1 LSACLLPLL
10 GIQSKSKNRRKMAK
24 IGLFFGS
31 FNPIHIG
38 HLFIANHIADHGSV
52 DEVWFVVSPQNP
64 FKKAKNLLPEYN
76 RLHLVNLAIDD
87 NPKLRAKD
95 VEFHLPRP
103 SYTIDTLVYLEEK
116 YPSFEFSLI
125 IGGDNLPTLHKWKN
139 GDILLDKYT
148 IYVYQRPGTT
158 ISQVFNRK
166 NIKLMDCPQV
176 YLSASYIRQ
185 QIKLGKSIKYLVP
198 DAVEQYILDSGWY
211 K

>member
-1 LSACLLPLL
+1 MSACLLPLL

-64 FKKAKNLLPEYN
+64 FKKSKNLLPEYN
-76 RLHLVNLAIDD
+76 RLHLVNLAIED

-148 IYVYQRPGTT
+148 IYAYHRPVTT
-158 ISQVFNRK
+158 ISQAFNRK

>member
-1 LSACLLPLL
+1 MSACLLPLL

-64 FKKAKNLLPEYN
+64 FKKSKNLLPEYN
-76 RLHLVNLAIDD
+76 RLHLVNLAIED

-148 IYVYQRPGTT
+148 IYAYHRPGTT
-158 ISQVFNRK
+158 ISQAFNRK

>member
-1 LSACLLPLL
+1 
-10 GIQSKSKNRRKMAK
+10 MAK

-31 FNPIHIG
+31 FNPIHVG
-38 HLFIANHIADHGSV
+38 HLFIANHIAHHGDV

-64 FKKAKNLLPEYN
+64 FKEAKNLLPEYD

-116 YPSFEFSLI
+116 YPTFQFSLI
-125 IGGDNLPTLHKWKN
+125 MGADNLPTLPKWKN
-139 GDILLDKYT
+139 GDMLMEKYT
-148 IYVYQRPGTT
+148 IYVYQRPGTA
-158 ISQVFNRK
+158 INNEKYQK
-166 NIKLMDCPQV
+166 NIKFLDCPQV
-176 YLSASYIRQ
+176 YLSASYIRK
-185 QIKLGKSIKYLVP
+185 QIKSGKSIKYLVP
-198 DAVEQYILDSGWY
+198 DVVEKYILDSGWY